1 MSKVIKEIETTV
13 ISTRSVEV
21 IAAEINNLKDQTQ
34 RMFIYNSIEMGRKLT
49 EAKQYVPHGE
59 WGKWLEESVD
69 FKQSTANN
77 LMRVFEEYG
86 SEQLAMLGDNTK
98 SHAFGKLSYSQAVAL
113 LAVPAE
119 EREEFIEENKVEDLS
134 TRELTKAIKDNQ
146 DLKKKLAESE
156 EREKAAKAARE
167 IVSKQNDEIH
177 KQIRANDA
185 KLQQLQAD
193 LEEANKSG
201 DAKGAAKLKTELRK
215 AEKATAESLETIAK
229 LKAEMEEKLK
239 ASETELESKVE
250 EKVKQ
255 REQELE
261 AQAKQL
267 ETDLAEKLRK
277 ATEENEK
284 QLAGMKEQ
292 LSKNNN
298 VAAIMVKNRFETL
311 VENFKGYLAAVDAV
325 ENAEEKKSFQDKLVK
340 LCDMMKGTVIEKDA
354 P

>member
-1 MSKVIKEIETTV
+1 MSETTL

-86 SEQLAMLGDNTK
+86 SEQLALLGDNAK
-98 SHAFGKLSYSQAVAL
+98 SQSFGKLSYSQAVAL

-134 TRELTKAIKDNQ
+134 TRELAKAIKDNQ
-146 DLKKKLAESE
+146 ELKKQLVESE
-156 EREKAAKAARE
+156 EREKAAKSTRE
-167 IVSKQNDEIH
+167 LVSKKLEEAE
-177 KQIRANDA
+177 ANSLEVNK
-185 KLQQLQAD
+185 KLQQLQTD

-229 LKAEMEEKLK
+229 LETEMAEKLK
-239 ASETELESKVE
+239 ASEAELEAKVE

-261 AQAKQL
+261 AQTKQL
-267 ETDLAEKLRK
+267 EADLAEKLQK
-277 ATEENEK
+277 ATEESER
-284 QLAGMKEQ
+284 QLSEMKEQ
-292 LSKNNN
+292 LTKNNN

-311 VENFKGYLAAVDAV
+311 VESFKAYLAAVSVV
-325 ENAEEKKSFQDKLVK
+325 ENDEEKKSYQDKFLK
-340 LCDMMKGTVIEKDA
+340 LCDMMKDTAKSSGNTGEA
-354 P
+354 T